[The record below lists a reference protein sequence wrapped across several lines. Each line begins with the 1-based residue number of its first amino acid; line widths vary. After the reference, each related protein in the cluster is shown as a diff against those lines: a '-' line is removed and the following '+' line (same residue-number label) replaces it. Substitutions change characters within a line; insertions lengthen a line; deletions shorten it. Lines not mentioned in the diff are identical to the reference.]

1 MRAGDMDRRISV
13 ENRVVTTGPFNE
25 PIISYELLAE
35 VWAEVRQQGGTE
47 FLRAQEV
54 TAERRVVFR
63 VRWLEGVSVLDR
75 IVYEDR
81 PHNITEVRELG
92 RREGLEIYTTAVD
105 AG

>member
-1 MRAGDMDRRISV
+1 
-13 ENRVVTTGPFNE
+13 
-25 PIISYELLAE
+25 
-35 VWAEVRQQGGTE
+35 
-47 FLRAQEV
+47 
-54 TAERRVVFR
+54 